1 MGPPL
6 YPLGDGLD
14 ILENLSGYLEEQ
26 SKKPLIKSLY
36 TAFIHKYPDK
46 VSVKGLSEKAINEII
61 WAYDQQ
67 AQSLIEQKKFHE
79 GFILYDKALS
89 IHTQHFGCLHN
100 YAFSLSNYA
109 ESTNNCS
116 MYEKAFRFYDQA
128 IKLQPINANAIGNYG
143 NAIFNLAELKKD
155 QELFKKAFS
164 LYEKGIKIKPD
175 SANLFNNYG
184 LALSNL
190 AKLTNNENL
199 FTQAIKQFE
208 IALEINPN
216 EVDHIENYGTTF
228 LELADLT
235 KNDEFLEKAY
245 IQYKKVL
252 NHRPDETYNLGCYY
266 SLKQNI
272 EQSKINLLNSERSGT
287 LPPYNHLINDIHL
300 NNIRNKEWFIELLG
314 RLKNQEEETEK
325 VS

>member
-1 MGPPL
+1 MSYL
-6 YPLGDGLD
+6 F
-14 ILENLSGYLEEQ
+14 LSCTE
-26 SKKPLIKSLY
+26 
-36 TAFIHKYPDK
+36 
-46 VSVKGLSEKAINEII
+46 
-61 WAYDQQ
+61 
-67 AQSLIEQKKFHE
+67 
-79 GFILYDKALS
+79 
-89 IHTQHFGCLHN
+89 
-100 YAFSLSNYA
+100 
-109 ESTNNCS
+109 
-116 MYEKAFRFYDQA
+116 
-128 IKLQPINANAIGNYG
+128 
-143 NAIFNLAELKKD
+143 
-155 QELFKKAFS
+155 
-164 LYEKGIKIKPD
+164 EKGIKIKPD

-184 LALSNL
+184 LTLSNL

-272 EQSKINLLNSERSGT
+272 EQAKISLLNSECSGT

-300 NNIRNKEWFIELLG
+300 NNIRNEEWFIELLE

-325 VS
+325 AS